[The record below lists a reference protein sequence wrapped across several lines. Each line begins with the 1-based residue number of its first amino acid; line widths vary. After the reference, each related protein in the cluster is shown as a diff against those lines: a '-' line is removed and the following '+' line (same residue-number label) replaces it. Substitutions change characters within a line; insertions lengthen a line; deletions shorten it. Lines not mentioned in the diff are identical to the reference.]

1 MHRTMM
7 DRFPFLVFLLALFLV
22 LLGGGGCAGGGG
34 ADAPSPTPTPVP
46 TPDVELDIGILDGTW
61 KGVSGSG
68 TATGPDGTYTLKM
81 TSASA
86 RLADTQARG
95 DTGMTS
101 LKSYSNYWDAYQE
114 GMRTTSVKMW
124 RPSGVLDIRRTASNT
139 WELDL
144 TSGQSKLELR
154 LLSETELSVT
164 EEGTF
169 DVEHAHGSDTY
180 GYVARYTLTKIT
192 IAPSQRDADRRTRE
206 AWAPRPGPLA

>member
-7 DRFPFLVFLLALFLV
+7 DRFPFLSFPFLAFLLALFLA
-22 LLGGGGCAGGGG
+22 LLGGGGCSGGAG
-34 ADAPSPTPTPVP
+34 ADAPSPSPTPTPVP

-95 DTGMTS
+95 DAGMTS
-101 LKSYSNYWDAYQE
+101 LKSYSSYWDAYQD

-144 TSGQSKLELR
+144 ASGQSKLELR

-180 GYVARYTLTKIT
+180 GYVARYTLTKI
-192 IAPSQRDADRRTRE
+192 R
-206 AWAPRPGPLA
+206 